1 MSRKNSSGRRRPIEL
16 MLAALRAVRVPLVP
30 PAPSPL
36 LQQARTKMGSRTPAG
51 NFSPKR
57 GNKNFYKGKGD
68 KKYGRLSPQGA
79 APPLAHWR
87 PASPRLSGTA
97 HRRRLGADKAR
108 RLANARPLRVSGAAA
123 EAQPPRA
130 RHTLIPACLRPP
142 AAQAL
147 RGLRR

>member
-1 MSRKNSSGRRRPIEL
+1 

-79 APPLAHWR
+79 EDAPACPLASR
-87 PASPRLSGTA
+87 KSTPFG
-97 HRRRLGADKAR
+97 HRA
-108 RLANARPLRVSGAAA
+108 P
-123 EAQPPRA
+123 
-130 RHTLIPACLRPP
+130 
-142 AAQAL
+142 
-147 RGLRR
+147 